1 MARRTIIK
9 IDEEKCDGCGLCVPG
24 CAEGAIQIVDGK
36 ARLVSETYCDGLGD
50 CLGECPRGALSIE
63 EREAPEFDQQAVN
76 EHLAK
81 TKAGI
86 SATLHAKTESLPC
99 GCPGTLSRT
108 LKPTKTTP
116 GSEQAPTSE
125 HAQSALINW
134 PVQLALT
141 PTTAPYFQN
150 ADLLIAADCVGF
162 ALPDMHARFLPG
174 RTLVVACPKLDD
186 AQAHQ
191 DKLAQIIAG
200 NEIKS
205 IHALYMEVP
214 CCSGLVRLVK
224 DALAATGKKVPLK
237 LTQIGINSATLSEST
252 EQPLYQENQR

>member
-1 MARRTIIK
+1 LNRRKIIK

-24 CAEGAIQIVDGK
+24 CAEGAIQVIDGK

-63 EREAPEFDQQAVN
+63 EREAPKFDQQAVN
-76 EHLAK
+76 EYLTGTATPAKHPAK
-81 TKAGI
+81 TD
-86 SATLHAKTESLPC
+86 SLPC

-116 GSEQAPTSE
+116 CSEQAPTSE
-125 HAQSALINW
+125 HTQSALSNW

-141 PTTAPYFQN
+141 PTTASYFHN

-162 ALPDMHARFLPG
+162 ALPDMHSRFLPG
-174 RTLVVACPKLDD
+174 RTLVMACPKLDD

-205 IHALYMEVP
+205 IHVLHMEVP

-224 DALAATGKKVPLK
+224 DALAATGKNVPTK
-237 LTQIGINSATLSEST
+237 FTQININGSTLSESN
-252 EQPLYQENQR
+252 E